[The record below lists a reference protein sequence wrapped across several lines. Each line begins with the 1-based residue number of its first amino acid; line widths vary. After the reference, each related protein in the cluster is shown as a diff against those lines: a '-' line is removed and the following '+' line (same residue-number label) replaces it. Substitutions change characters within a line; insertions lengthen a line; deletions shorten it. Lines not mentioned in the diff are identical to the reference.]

1 MTRTTG
7 GMEITDSLIIARYKV
22 ILTVGKEVEPMG
34 QVKTG
39 ISLDAELFEA
49 AERLAQE
56 LHLTR
61 SALYARALEELIERR
76 RSKDLLD
83 ELNAAY
89 GGPPDPEDD
98 ALMRGI
104 QRTMRRVAEPWE

>member
-1 MTRTTG
+1 M
-7 GMEITDSLIIARYKV
+7 A
-22 ILTVGKEVEPMG
+22 

-39 ISLDAELFEA
+39 VSLDAELFEA

-61 SALYARALEELIERR
+61 SGLYARALEVLIEQHQ
-76 RSKDLLD
+76 SQKLLD

-89 GGPPDPEDD
+89 GGPPDPEDE
-98 ALMRGI
+98 ALLRGI
-104 QRTMRRVAEPWE
+104 RRTMRHIGDPWE

>member
-1 MTRTTG
+1 MT
-7 GMEITDSLIIARYKV
+7 
-22 ILTVGKEVEPMG
+22 

-56 LHLTR
+56 LCLTR
-61 SALYARALEELIERR
+61 SVLYARALEELIERR
-76 RSKDLLD
+76 RSKQLLD

-89 GGPPDPEDD
+89 GELPDPDD
-98 ALMRGI
+98 GALLRGI
-104 QRTMRRVAEPWE
+104 RRTMRRVGDPWE

>member
-1 MTRTTG
+1 M
-7 GMEITDSLIIARYKV
+7 A
-22 ILTVGKEVEPMG
+22 

-39 ISLDAELFEA
+39 ISLDAELFET

-76 RSKDLLD
+76 RSAQLLD

-89 GGPPDPEDD
+89 SGSPDPEDD
-98 ALMRGI
+98 ALLRGI
-104 QRTMRRVAEPWE
+104 RRTMRRVGDPWE

>member
-1 MTRTTG
+1 M
-7 GMEITDSLIIARYKV
+7 A
-22 ILTVGKEVEPMG
+22 

-49 AERLAQE
+49 AERLAHE

-76 RSKDLLD
+76 RSKQLLD

-89 GGPPDPEDD
+89 EGLPDPEDE
-98 ALMRGI
+98 ALLRGI
-104 QRTMRRVAEPWE
+104 RSTMRRVGDPWE

>member
-1 MTRTTG
+1 MAQ
-7 GMEITDSLIIARYKV
+7 I
-22 ILTVGKEVEPMG
+22 
-34 QVKTG
+34 KTG

-76 RSKDLLD
+76 RSKQLLD

-89 GGPPDPEDD
+89 GESPDPEDE
-98 ALMRGI
+98 ALLRGI
-104 QRTMRRVAEPWE
+104 RRTMHRVGDPWE

>member
-1 MTRTTG
+1 M
-7 GMEITDSLIIARYKV
+7 A
-22 ILTVGKEVEPMG
+22 

-56 LHLTR
+56 LNLSR

-76 RSKDLLD
+76 RSSELLD

-89 GGPPDPEDD
+89 GGSPDPEDE
-98 ALMRGI
+98 ALLRGVR
-104 QRTMRRVAEPWE
+104 RTMRRVSDPWE

>member
-1 MTRTTG
+1 M
-7 GMEITDSLIIARYKV
+7 A
-22 ILTVGKEVEPMG
+22 

-61 SALYARALEELIERR
+61 SALYARALEELIERH
-76 RSKDLLD
+76 RSKELLD

-89 GGPPDPEDD
+89 SGPPDPEDE
-98 ALMRGI
+98 ALLRGI
-104 QRTMRRVAEPWE
+104 KRTMRRVGDPWE

>member
-1 MTRTTG
+1 M
-7 GMEITDSLIIARYKV
+7 A
-22 ILTVGKEVEPMG
+22 

-56 LHLTR
+56 LNLSR
-61 SALYARALEELIERR
+61 SALYARALAELIERR
-76 RSKDLLD
+76 RSNELRHELD
-83 ELNAAY
+83 AAY

-98 ALMRGI
+98 ALLHGI
-104 QRTMRRVAEPWE
+104 RRTIRRVGDPWE